1 MFVGEL
7 LCLGSLGFCVANAQP
22 YKTLK
27 SNLERL
33 AALGSNDANF
43 GVKMRGKF
51 GGFEIV
57 RLGHGSIK
65 SHHPN
70 PVK

>member
-1 MFVGEL
+1 MGMFISFVSIWDYVYCNK
-7 LCLGSLGFCVANAQP
+7 LCLGSLGFCIANAQL

-33 AALGSNDANF
+33 AALGGNDANF

-51 GGFEIV
+51 G
-57 RLGHGSIK
+57 
-65 SHHPN
+65 
-70 PVK
+70 